1 MTKAILL
8 LFATGLS
15 WVSVGAAVGHVERRG
30 YNLVR
35 YQILLCVVCVV
46 FGLAGW
52 AAAPTAFLPQD
63 GAPALTWTLVIAAT
77 LLCGVFNYLMNMMM
91 GRAMKSGPN
100 AIVWAIIQSGLIYPF
115 LMGWLV
121 FGVPMGIGR
130 FCGIT
135 LIVASVFLY
144 AFRGDTRDGARESG
158 QGKECGNVK
167 VWKQPTANVEMRE
180 WGTGNRERGVGGADN
195 CKEGMTASGRQQEEG
210 TTSGQQQEVA
220 CGQELGEGTTSGRQQ
235 GWGADNCKE
244 GRAESMQMRLWLP
257 AALLGMLFCGI
268 NQCAANLPSYL
279 EKGSDFSGTFRTF
292 AIYFG
297 LLMAAL
303 AHLAIQRMRGQRAGP
318 MRQGELRSLAVWAIG
333 VGLVSFLTSKYLA
346 FPGLDTLERLGA
358 GSMGYPVMV
367 AACIIGFFPYGLIVL
382 RERINVRQAIGAV
395 LGLAGI
401 LLGCL
406 A

>member
-35 YQILLCVVCVV
+35 YQILLCIVCVV

-144 AFRGDTRDGARESG
+144 AFRGE
-158 QGKECGNVK
+158 QGMGKCGNVK

-180 WGTGNRERGVGGADN
+180 WGTGNRERGGGGADK

-220 CGQELGEGTTSGRQQ
+220 SGQQQ
-235 GWGADNCKE
+235 GKG
-244 GRAESMQMRLWLP
+244 AESMQMRLWLP

-303 AHLAIQRMRGQRAGP
+303 AHLAIQRMRGQRAEP

>member
-35 YQILLCVVCVV
+35 YQILLCIVCVV

-144 AFRGDTRDGARESG
+144 AFRGEQGTGNRERG
-158 QGKECGNVK
+158 MGKCGNVK

-180 WGTGNRERGVGGADN
+180 WGTGNRERG
-195 CKEGMTASGRQQEEG
+195 
-210 TTSGQQQEVA
+210 
-220 CGQELGEGTTSGRQQ
+220 
-235 GWGADNCKE
+235 
-244 GRAESMQMRLWLP
+244 
-257 AALLGMLFCGI
+257 
-268 NQCAANLPSYL
+268 
-279 EKGSDFSGTFRTF
+279 
-292 AIYFG
+292 
-297 LLMAAL
+297 
-303 AHLAIQRMRGQRAGP
+303 
-318 MRQGELRSLAVWAIG
+318 
-333 VGLVSFLTSKYLA
+333 
-346 FPGLDTLERLGA
+346 
-358 GSMGYPVMV
+358 
-367 AACIIGFFPYGLIVL
+367 
-382 RERINVRQAIGAV
+382 NVEM
-395 LGLAGI
+395 
-401 LLGCL
+401 
-406 A
+406 

>member
-35 YQILLCVVCVV
+35 YQILLCIVCVA

-144 AFRGDTRDGARESG
+144 AFRGE
-158 QGKECGNVK
+158 QGTGNGERGMGKCGNVK

-180 WGTGNRERGVGGADN
+180 WGTGNGEEGVG
-195 CKEGMTASGRQQEEG
+195 K
-210 TTSGQQQEVA
+210 
-220 CGQELGEGTTSGRQQ
+220 
-235 GWGADNCKE
+235 
-244 GRAESMQMRLWLP
+244 
-257 AALLGMLFCGI
+257 
-268 NQCAANLPSYL
+268 
-279 EKGSDFSGTFRTF
+279 
-292 AIYFG
+292 
-297 LLMAAL
+297 
-303 AHLAIQRMRGQRAGP
+303 
-318 MRQGELRSLAVWAIG
+318 LRS
-333 VGLVSFLTSKYLA
+333 
-346 FPGLDTLERLGA
+346 
-358 GSMGYPVMV
+358 
-367 AACIIGFFPYGLIVL
+367 
-382 RERINVRQAIGAV
+382 
-395 LGLAGI
+395 
-401 LLGCL
+401 
-406 A
+406 

>member
-35 YQILLCVVCVV
+35 YQILLCIVCVV

-144 AFRGDTRDGARESG
+144 AFRGE
-158 QGKECGNVK
+158 Q
-167 VWKQPTANVEMRE
+167 
-180 WGTGNRERGVGGADN
+180 GTGNGEQGNGGADN
-195 CKEGMTASGRQQEEG
+195 CKEGMTASGQQQGEG
-210 TTSGQQQEVA
+210 TASGQQQEVA
-220 CGQELGEGTTSGRQQ
+220 CGQEQ
-235 GWGADNCKE
+235 E
-244 GRAESMQMRLWLP
+244 GRAESVQMRMWLP

-303 AHLAIQRMRGQRAGP
+303 AHLAIQRMRGQRAEP

>member
-35 YQILLCVVCVV
+35 YQILLCIVCVV

-52 AAAPTAFLPQD
+52 AAAPTSFLPQD

-144 AFRGDTRDGARESG
+144 AFRGE
-158 QGKECGNVK
+158 QGTGNGERGMGKCGNVK

-195 CKEGMTASGRQQEEG
+195 CKEGMTASGQQQGEG

-220 CGQELGEGTTSGRQQ
+220 CGQEQ
-235 GWGADNCKE
+235 E
-244 GRAESMQMRLWLP
+244 GRAESVQMRMWLP

-303 AHLAIQRMRGQRAGP
+303 AHLAIQRMRGQRAEP

>member
-35 YQILLCVVCVV
+35 YQILLCIVCVV

-144 AFRGDTRDGARESG
+144 AFRGG
-158 QGKECGNVK
+158 QGTGNGEQGTGNGEQGMGKCGNVK

-180 WGTGNRERGVGGADN
+180 WGRGNGEQGNGGVDN
-195 CKEGMTASGRQQEEG
+195 CKEGMTASGQEQGEG

-220 CGQELGEGTTSGRQQ
+220 CGQEQ
-235 GWGADNCKE
+235 E
-244 GRAESMQMRLWLP
+244 GRAESVQMRLWLP

-303 AHLAIQRMRGQRAGP
+303 AHLAIQRMRGQRAEP

>member
-35 YQILLCVVCVV
+35 YQILLCIVCVV

-158 QGKECGNVK
+158 CGTTSGQEQG
-167 VWKQPTANVEMRE
+167 
-180 WGTGNRERGVGGADN
+180 
-195 CKEGMTASGRQQEEG
+195 EG
-210 TTSGQQQEVA
+210 TTSGQQQ
-220 CGQELGEGTTSGRQQ
+220 GG
-235 GWGADNCKE
+235 GADNCKE
-244 GRAESMQMRLWLP
+244 GRAESVQMRMWLP

-303 AHLAIQRMRGQRAGP
+303 AHLAIQRMRGQRAEP